1 MVSLTFRIMNVSS
14 SLLLIFSILLI
25 AIANPGAKAEP
36 IRPKIVLLGYFET
49 SRAYGAKGYW
59 GEAEKPGELYF
70 WIEGYQLTR
79 RIPVD
84 GAFSEAWANAEGSII
99 ALKIGPN
106 SLHPAVNV
114 TALGLDRKFDLSHSY
129 WLISGI
135 AGTSPV
141 TGTIGDIVWTDFV
154 VNGDVAHEIDARE
167 IPADW
172 PSGYFPAGKTRPAP
186 QPRVAAGSEEDVR
199 TWPGEF
205 HQNRSRTITQ
215 LNLQLTQWAY
225 VLTKDLTLQN
235 TGAMR
240 KFRHEYTFVAARA
253 ESAVSIGATLSAET
267 FWLGAKLDEWA
278 RQWVEYMTDGKGHF
292 RTTET
297 NDAGTMVA
305 IAALAQ
311 TGRVDPNRV
320 LLLRGASNFDL
331 PPAGTPASEQ
341 LLREGPQAFVGYLP
355 ALEGIHQVG
364 SKVVDDLI
372 AHWSK
377 YENVLPR
384 EQPTP

>member
-1 MVSLTFRIMNVSS
+1 MNASAAVLRIFIGLFV
-14 SLLLIFSILLI
+14 
-25 AIANPGAKAEP
+25 AIIGHGLRAQT
-36 IRPKIVLLGYFET
+36 IQPKIVLLGYFET

-59 GEAEKPGELYF
+59 GEAEKPGELYY

-79 RIPVD
+79 RIPVE
-84 GAFSEAWANAEGSII
+84 GAFNEVWANADASII

-135 AGTSPV
+135 AGTSPF

-172 PSGYFPAGKTRPAP
+172 PSGYFPAGKTGPNP
-186 QPRVAAGSEEDVR
+186 QPRVTAGSGEDVR

-205 HQNRSRTITQ
+205 HQNRSGTITQ
-215 LNLQLTQWAY
+215 LNPQLTLWAY
-225 VLTKDLTLQN
+225 RQTKGLVLQSTD
-235 TGAMR
+235 AMR
-240 KFRHEYTFVAARA
+240 KFRSEYTLDPARA
-253 ESAVSIGATLSAET
+253 EAAVSIGTTLSAET

-278 RQWVEYMTDGKGHF
+278 RQWVNYMTDGKGHY

-305 IAALAQ
+305 LAALAR
-311 TGRVDPNRV
+311 TGRADSNRV
-320 LLLRGASNFDL
+320 LLLRGASNFDM
-331 PPAGTPASEQ
+331 PPAGIPASEQ
-341 LLREGPQAFVGYLP
+341 LLHEGPQAFAGYLP
-355 ALEGIHQVG
+355 ALEGIHRVG
-364 SKVVDDLI
+364 SNVVNELL
-372 AHWSK
+372 AHWSE
-377 YENVLPR
+377 YEKTLPR
-384 EQPTP
+384 AESVHE